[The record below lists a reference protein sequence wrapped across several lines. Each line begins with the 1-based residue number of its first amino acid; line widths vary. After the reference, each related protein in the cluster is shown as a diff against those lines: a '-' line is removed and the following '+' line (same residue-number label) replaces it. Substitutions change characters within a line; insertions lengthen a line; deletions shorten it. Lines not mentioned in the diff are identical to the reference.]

1 MCALTVS
8 GKLLKVPLGKN
19 RGGYIYHPIENC
31 PCAFEPYMSYED
43 FINHVLKE
51 DTDYMADVRRHSEL
65 VTYLCK
71 YSDEFLPCMKPA
83 DRNLISFSNGV
94 LDIST
99 REFHLYSDPLPESV
113 EGHVARKHIPLQ
125 YTGST
130 DTPVMDSILRYQF
143 EEGDGQIELLFAM
156 IGRTFFKI
164 CERDRWGVV
173 PILLGHGIGKSTIM
187 SIISA
192 MFNSKSVGEIR
203 TNRCMHRVFCNELI
217 LIQNLQKKISKVISP
232 DVFEKMVSGEQI
244 RLRMKYKPSIICTWT
259 APLFMESNVMLDY
272 DDDLTHRR
280 LVVFRFEKSP
290 SRDAID
296 TTLSKRIIDSEL
308 PNIVARSLLGK

>member
-1 MCALTVS
+1 
-8 GKLLKVPLGKN
+8 
-19 RGGYIYHPIENC
+19 
-31 PCAFEPYMSYED
+31 
-43 FINHVLKE
+43 
-51 DTDYMADVRRHSEL
+51 
-65 VTYLCK
+65 
-71 YSDEFLPCMKPA
+71 
-83 DRNLISFSNGV
+83 
-94 LDIST
+94 
-99 REFHLYSDPLPESV
+99 
-113 EGHVARKHIPLQ
+113 
-125 YTGST
+125 
-130 DTPVMDSILRYQF
+130 MDSILRYQF

-217 LIQNLQKKISKVISP
+217 LIQNLQKEISKVISP